1 MGEESERFRLLLGE
15 ESVPDVL
22 KKKLQKLKF
31 CG

>member
-1 MGEESERFRLLLGE
+1 MGDESKRVRHLPEE